1 MYIWSPPRIHFQLPV
16 TAYANQTPRK
26 GKWNKC
32 NSCRWRHHPPCIRAR
47 SPLTLPSNVL
57 CSMNNNSPGTK
68 WSHPKLL
75 KPRGTGFKNKSS
87 IFYFY
92 FAIAIGT
99 GPRFLFLQFGLPKI
113 PYSIRA
119 QPKREYPDLDYRVQ
133 INVPSNCKSFT
144 IWLGGENLQNR
155 KSQTAMIKRERQE
168 QNKHKATNGDPHY
181 ENWIN
186 QYSLYTREYT
196 CTILGSKQLHSLNAE
211 ISYMILTKQGK
222 EKHCVINIMVC

>member
-1 MYIWSPPRIHFQLPV
+1 M
-16 TAYANQTPRK
+16 
-26 GKWNKC
+26 
-32 NSCRWRHHPPCIRAR
+32 HPCKIT
-47 SPLTLPSNVL
+47 PLTLPSNVL
-57 CSMNNNSPGTK
+57 CSMNNNSPGAK

-75 KPRGTGFKNKSS
+75 KPWGTGFKNKSS

-144 IWLGGENLQNR
+144 IWLGGGNLQNR

-168 QNKHKATNGDPHY
+168 QNKHKATNGGS
-181 ENWIN
+181 
-186 QYSLYTREYT
+186 SLWKLDKPIFIIYKRIYMYNSRVKTIAFIECWDFLHDLNKTRKRKT
-196 CTILGSKQLHSLNAE
+196 LRD
-211 ISYMILTKQGK
+211 
-222 EKHCVINIMVC
+222 